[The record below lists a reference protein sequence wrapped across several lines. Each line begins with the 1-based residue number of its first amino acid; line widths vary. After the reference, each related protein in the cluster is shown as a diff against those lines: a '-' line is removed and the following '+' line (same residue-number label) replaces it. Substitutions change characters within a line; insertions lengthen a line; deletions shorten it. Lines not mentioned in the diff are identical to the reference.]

1 MDRKPRILIVND
13 DGIHA
18 PGLKHLWQAVKEIGD
33 VSIIAPATEKS
44 GVGLSITIYSP
55 LHIEQIAWEENTPA
69 WKVTGTPADC
79 VRLGT
84 SVILDEKPDL
94 IVSGINKG
102 SNSGRTALFS
112 GTVGGVIEGSLRNI
126 PGVAFSCESFD
137 NPDYGI
143 TQPHIRKIV
152 THLLDHPMPKGT
164 VLNVNFPNHSEFK
177 GFKLARQGKGY
188 WIESPD
194 ARKHPDGYTYYWLG
208 GEWGHHDEEA
218 ESDVFLL
225 SEGYITAVPIHVD
238 ELTDHHF
245 LKTQK
250 QHFEGLF
257 SS

>member
-1 MDRKPRILIVND
+1 MNRKPRILIVND
-13 DGIHA
+13 DGIQA
-18 PGLKHLWQAVKEIGD
+18 PGLKHLWRAVREIGD

-55 LHIEQIAWEENTPA
+55 LHIEQVEWEENTPA

-84 SVILDEKPDL
+84 SIILDEKPDL

-112 GTVGGVIEGSLRNI
+112 GTVGGVIEGSLRDI

-137 NPDYGI
+137 NPDYGA
-143 TQPHIRKIV
+143 THSHIRKIV
-152 THLLDHPMPKGT
+152 NHLLDHPMPHGT
-164 VLNVNFPNHSEFK
+164 VLNVNFPHQPEFK
-177 GFKLARQGKGY
+177 GFKLARQGRGY

-194 ARKHPDGYTYYWLG
+194 ARQHPDGYTYYWLG
-208 GEWGHHDEEA
+208 GQWGHHDEEE
-218 ESDVFLL
+218 ESDVALL
-225 SEGYITAVPIHVD
+225 SQGYVTAVPIYIN

-245 LKTQK
+245 LKMRK